1 MNAAADALTAATGDL
16 EACLVAA
23 RPGASVHPR
32 EAAQAARHA
41 MQQAQAL
48 GHTRESARAGA
59 WLCGHLLVLGRH
71 AEVLSHARAVLPLLT
86 GPELDAE
93 RLETLRVTALAGS
106 EIGHFDVALDAAQEM
121 VRLTASRGEDGPA
134 LSAAFVLAACFERMG
149 DSWQA
154 IRLLSQ
160 ALQNHGQGSAD
171 RAVLI
176 ATNALCA
183 IGIGMAHK
191 LRDTDA
197 DHEVAT
203 VLEQARQS
211 GERAR
216 ALLAQVPDPAYEV
229 VVLGNLGEVLLH
241 QWRQEE
247 AERLLGQA
255 CALAAA
261 RGLQAYGWRIRAT
274 MGHGLWQQ
282 GRSDEALSDM
292 EALHAEMG
300 EQAPPQTAIR
310 VRGVMYRACRALGR
324 FEAALGHLEI
334 VERLERS
341 RVTNQL
347 RAQSRVFVTRT
358 EAQEALR
365 LAEQA
370 RLDAQLHRARA
381 AEFAASAERD
391 PLTGLG
397 NRRHLERRFTELL
410 PAGQSAERELAVA
423 QIDIDHFKSINDSHG
438 HALGDRVLVQLAQL
452 LRDNSRAGD
461 VLVRHG
467 GEEFVV
473 VLPGMTLSRA
483 AEVCERLRSRVAEH
497 PWGREVPGLAVTISI
512 GLCAAPPG
520 DAALL
525 MLRAD
530 EALYRAKRAGRNRLV
545 LGG

>member
-1 MNAAADALTAATGDL
+1 MNTVAHVAAAAMPELDV
-16 EACLVAA
+16 CLAAA
-23 RPGASVHPR
+23 RPGAAVQPR
-32 EAAQAARHA
+32 EAAVAASQA

-48 GHTRESARAGA
+48 GRPLDQARAGA

-71 AEVLSHARAVLPLLT
+71 AEVLSHAPAVLQMLAASP
-86 GPELDAE
+86 LDAE

-106 EIGHFDVALDAAQEM
+106 EIGQFDVALDAAQEL
-121 VRLTASRGEDGPA
+121 VRLTLPRGEDGPA
-134 LSAAFVLAACFERMG
+134 LSAAFVLATCFERMG

-160 ALQNHGQGSAD
+160 ALQNHGQGAAD
-171 RAVLI
+171 RAVLM

-191 LRDTDA
+191 LSDTGA
-197 DHEVAT
+197 DDEVKMA
-203 VLEQARQS
+203 LERARQS
-211 GERAR
+211 GERAL
-216 ALLAQVPDPAYEV
+216 ALLASVPEPAYEV

-241 QWRQEE
+241 QGHRDE
-247 AERLLGQA
+247 AERMLGQA

-261 RGLQAYGWRIRAT
+261 RGLQAYGWRIRAS
-274 MGHGLWQQ
+274 MGHGLMLD
-282 GRSDEALSDM
+282 GRAEEALADM
-292 EALHAEMG
+292 QALHAEMG
-300 EQAPPQTAIR
+300 SQASPQTDIR
-310 VRGVMYRACRALGR
+310 VRSVMHRACRTLRR
-324 FEAALGHLEI
+324 FEEALGHLEV

-381 AEFAASAERD
+381 AEFAASAEQD

-397 NRRHLERRFTELL
+397 NRRYLKRRFAELL
-410 PAGQSAERELAVA
+410 PADQAEGRELALA
-423 QIDIDHFKSINDSHG
+423 QIDIDHFKAINDTHG
-438 HALGDRVLVQLAQL
+438 HATGDRVLVQLAHL
-452 LRDNSRAGD
+452 LRENSRAGD

-473 VLPGMTLSRA
+473 ILPGMTLARA
-483 AEVCERLRSRVAEH
+483 AEVCERLRARVAEY
-497 PWGREVPGLAVTISI
+497 PWSREEPGLVVTISI
-512 GLCAAPPG
+512 GLCASPPC
-520 DAALL
+520 DAGALMQL
-525 MLRAD
+525 AD
-530 EALYRAKRAGRNRLV
+530 EALYRAKRSGRNRLV
-545 LGG
+545 IGG